1 MAHRLTGDNNA
12 LSEVGLS
19 GRTQAQR
26 RILAAAVESMSDLG
40 YHGSTT
46 RGIAKAAGQSPSALY
61 VYYRTKEELLFEIC
75 LVAHQSVL
83 KWTEQADSQSMDA
96 VERLASVTRSLTQW
110 HATNHAIARVA
121 QFELPLLTLEHFQ
134 IIALVRRRIEHHV
147 RDIVRDGA
155 STGQFTVD
163 DVTATSTAILSLT
176 IDVARLFRLHEH
188 HSAVA
193 ILDLYET
200 FALRMVGVLE

>member
-1 MAHRLTGDNNA
+1 MAHRLTSDNDA

-19 GRTQAQR
+19 GRTLAQR
-26 RILAAAVESMSDLG
+26 LILAAAVDSMSSLG

-83 KWTEQADSQSMDA
+83 SWTQQADSQSMDA
-96 VERLASVTRSLTQW
+96 MERLASVTRSLTEW

-121 QFELPLLTLEHFQ
+121 QFELPALTLEHFR
-134 IIALVRRRIEHHV
+134 IIARVRRRIENHV

-155 STGQFTVD
+155 STGQFDVD
-163 DVTATSTAILSLT
+163 DVTATSAAILSLT
-176 IDVARLFRLHEH
+176 IDVARSFHLHEH
-188 HSAVA
+188 KSAEA
-193 ILDLYET
+193 ILDLYEA
-200 FALRMVGVLE
+200 FALRMVGVLK